1 MPTSSGMGY
10 AALHPARITHGC
22 ADYYYIDWWRCI
34 YESIGIN
41 PFFIRSQLLQIMMEN
56 YVIHEKS

>member
-1 MPTSSGMGY
+1 MGY